1 MRKSV
6 ERMELVHD
14 FLKRAFSGSLHAKRI
29 LSLANGTLGV
39 LTGASLAVSVI
50 GHALAQARG
59 LADRHA
65 IKQVDRLL
73 SNGGVVVWDLFA
85 PWAREVV
92 GQRKAIVVAMDWTDF
107 DADHQATLAL
117 SLITR
122 HGRATPL
129 LWLTV
134 DKDELK
140 DQRNDFEDLCLT
152 RLKAILP
159 EGVAVTI
166 LADRGFG
173 DVKLFEFL
181 ESLGFGYVIRFRGN
195 VHVTAADGQ
204 TRLAADWVGKAGRAR
219 LLRGAELTAAR
230 HKVGAAV
237 CVHAK
242 GMKEAWHLAASD
254 ATASASQIV
263 NLYAK
268 RWTIEPGFRDTKDLR
283 FGMGLSVLR
292 IGDPQRRDRLL
303 LLNALAIL
311 LLTLLGAAGE
321 SLGMDRSL
329 RTSTVKRRV
338 HSLFRQGCLLYDLIP
353 NMPEQRLRPLVE
365 KYEEFLNQNNVSFAS
380 LSPTPASSVSTTKR
394 SQSNTRNARPAA
406 CEPAASAA
414 RKSCAASS
422 STCCRAA
429 STRSAISACG
439 IPRSATTPL
448 GCGRAATLEVRDLAS
463 PALVRLAER
472 FKEIDS
478 LVTRLQE
485 KLSTLGAAF
494 ARATEPA
501 ESMAAGVS
509 AAFGRIDAAIASSTA
524 NTSRKLGRPG
534 LRRRRVER
542 AGGDGQ
548 RHKPLTMCKSKSA
561 HHDRKLRDRPC
572 HEPSEV
578 ERSGGRNPISNGYSP
593 CACRPLS
600 S

>member
-1 MRKSV
+1 MRKSID
-6 ERMELVHD
+6 RMELVHD
-14 FLKRAFSGSLHAKRI
+14 FLKRTFSGSLHAKRI

-39 LTGASLAVSVI
+39 LTGASLAVSII

-59 LADRHA
+59 LMDRHA

-73 SNGGVVVWDLFA
+73 SNAGVVVWDLFA

-107 DADHQATLAL
+107 DADNQATLAL
-117 SLITR
+117 NLLTR

-140 DQRNDFEDLCLT
+140 DQRNDVEDLCLT

-166 LADRGFG
+166 LADRSPDQSPGIG

-181 ESLGFGYVIRFRGN
+181 ESLDFGYIIRFRGN

-254 ATASASQIV
+254 ATARASQIV

-353 NMPEQRLRPLVE
+353 NMPEQRLTPLVE
-365 KYEEFLNQNNVSFAS
+365 KYQEFLNQNNAF
-380 LSPTPASSVSTTKR
+380 TQTFGPA
-394 SQSNTRNARPAA
+394 
-406 CEPAASAA
+406 
-414 RKSCAASS
+414 
-422 STCCRAA
+422 
-429 STRSAISACG
+429 
-439 IPRSATTPL
+439 
-448 GCGRAATLEVRDLAS
+448 
-463 PALVRLAER
+463 
-472 FKEIDS
+472 
-478 LVTRLQE
+478 
-485 KLSTLGAAF
+485 
-494 ARATEPA
+494 
-501 ESMAAGVS
+501 
-509 AAFGRIDAAIASSTA
+509 
-524 NTSRKLGRPG
+524 
-534 LRRRRVER
+534 
-542 AGGDGQ
+542 
-548 RHKPLTMCKSKSA
+548 
-561 HHDRKLRDRPC
+561 
-572 HEPSEV
+572 
-578 ERSGGRNPISNGYSP
+578 
-593 CACRPLS
+593 
-600 S
+600 